1 MYSVQHL
8 SGYKLFQAHALSK
21 CCFRLSSKTKGKL
34 VLNIS
39 KQLLYQN
46 ALLFL
51 TFTTV
56 GFIKCNIWLSSPRI
70 MQSFQSY
77 CTSFSSKVRS
87 HLKRAQMQMKLVRQ
101 KMYQLQQWRKNQQ
114 KLNYYLRRQKLL
126 FKEANKKCVEAK
138 NQTVAQI
145 PRISDHNKLRTKP
158 HSKNFSNKT
167 MILGRMTQIQ

>member
-51 TFTTV
+51 TFTTA

-70 MQSFQSY
+70 MQSFQSQ
-77 CTSFSSKVRS
+77 CTSSSKVRS
-87 HLKRAQMQMKLVRQ
+87 HLKRAQMLMKLVIQ
-101 KMYQLQQWRKNQQ
+101 KMYKLQQWRKNQQ
-114 KLNYYLRRQKLL
+114 KFKKLL

-145 PRISDHNKLRTKP
+145 PRISDHNKL
-158 HSKNFSNKT
+158 
-167 MILGRMTQIQ
+167 

>member
-34 VLNIS
+34 VLNIR

-51 TFTTV
+51 TFTTA

-114 KLNYYLRRQKLL
+114 KLNYYLRRQT
-126 FKEANKKCVEAK
+126 K
-138 NQTVAQI
+138 NAL
-145 PRISDHNKLRTKP
+145 KLRTRLQHK
-158 HSKNFSNKT
+158 SQESVTITSYELNL
-167 MILGRMTQIQ
+167 ILRTSPIKL

>member
-34 VLNIS
+34 VLNIR

-51 TFTTV
+51 TFTTA

-101 KMYQLQQWRKNQQ
+101 KMYQLQQWRKNQH
-114 KLNYYLRRQKLL
+114 KLNYYLRRQT
-126 FKEANKKCVEAK
+126 K
-138 NQTVAQI
+138 NAL
-145 PRISDHNKLRTKP
+145 KLRTRLQHK
-158 HSKNFSNKT
+158 SQESVTITSYELNL
-167 MILGRMTQIQ
+167 ILRTSPIKL

>member
-51 TFTTV
+51 TFTTA

-114 KLNYYLRRQKLL
+114 KLNYYLRRQT
-126 FKEANKKCVEAK
+126 K
-138 NQTVAQI
+138 NAL
-145 PRISDHNKLRTKP
+145 KLRTRLQHK
-158 HSKNFSNKT
+158 SQESVTITSYELNL
-167 MILGRMTQIQ
+167 ILRTSPIKL